1 MSSNK
6 WSSKDLELFKAT
18 ILEKKQKALED
29 LGDMKER
36 TDNLID
42 QSSANSIY
50 SSHMADAGS
59 DHQEMENA
67 YYMMQREDSFIK
79 YLDKALGMIEDGT
92 AIGMGLA
99 TAVNRLRESDA
110 KSRVV
115 ILLTDGFNTQGSI
128 PPLTAA
134 EIARE
139 FGVRV
144 YTIGVG
150 TLGKAPY
157 PFKTSFGTTAYQ
169 NVEVKIDEP
178 TMKEIAKMTGGKYF
192 RATNNRSLAA
202 VYEEIDQLEKSKIE
216 VTEYRRK
223 KEEFF
228 PFALIAGILLL
239 MEFILKH
246 TFYRTIN

>member
-1 MSSNK
+1 MSSNR

-92 AIGMGLA
+92 
-99 TAVNRLRESDA
+99 
-110 KSRVV
+110 
-115 ILLTDGFNTQGSI
+115 
-128 PPLTAA
+128 
-134 EIARE
+134 
-139 FGVRV
+139 FGVCIICNELIPKER
-144 YTIGVG
+144 
-150 TLGKAPY
+150 LL
-157 PFKTSFGTTAYQ
+157 
-169 NVEVKIDEP
+169 EVPHSNKCV
-178 TMKEIAKMTGGKYF
+178 TCKERNK
-192 RATNNRSLAA
+192 R
-202 VYEEIDQLEKSKIE
+202 
-216 VTEYRRK
+216 
-223 KEEFF
+223 
-228 PFALIAGILLL
+228 
-239 MEFILKH
+239 
-246 TFYRTIN
+246 